1 MKLIVTCGSGTEASV
16 KRELE
21 KLGVVNPKAI
31 DGKIE
36 VEGDFELLSRLSVW
50 LRCGDRIL
58 IELGKFKAT
67 TFDELFDGISKIDW
81 ETWVTADN
89 QIRLNGNCFN
99 SKLMAIKTSGSI
111 VKKAIMKRLQKV
123 YKTEL
128 LEVGETITVYFN
140 ITKDICTV
148 MLDASGDGLHKRGYR
163 TLNHTAPI
171 KETLAASLIDLS
183 IMRGDKP
190 FADVFCGSGTIAI
203 ETALIARNI
212 APGIRRN
219 FDFEKFKNYPE
230 GTLEKVKAEAKKEER
245 DIKPNIYACD
255 INAEAIRLAKIHAK
269 AARVDEYITFEVAD
283 MKDFVPK
290 DDYGVIISNPPYG
303 DRLGDK
309 DDVEKLYKSFAEMV
323 KKYPTWSTYLI
334 TDDKE
339 FEKKMGKPATKK
351 RKLYNAKIECIYYS
365 FMGEKPPR
373 KEN

>member
-21 KLGVVNPKAI
+21 KLGVVNPKAV

-36 VEGDFELLSRLSVW
+36 IEGDFELLARLSVW
-50 LRCGDRIL
+50 LRCADRIL
-58 IELGKFKAT
+58 VELSKFKAT

-203 ETALIARNI
+203 ETALVARNI

-230 GTLEKVKAEAKKEER
+230 GVLEKVKAEAKKEER

-283 MKDFVPK
+283 MKNFVPK

-309 DDVEKLYKSFAEMV
+309 DDVEKLYKSFAEMAN
-323 KKYPTWSTYLI
+323 KYPTWSTYII
-334 TDDKE
+334 TDDKD

-365 FMGEKPPR
+365 FLGEKPPR